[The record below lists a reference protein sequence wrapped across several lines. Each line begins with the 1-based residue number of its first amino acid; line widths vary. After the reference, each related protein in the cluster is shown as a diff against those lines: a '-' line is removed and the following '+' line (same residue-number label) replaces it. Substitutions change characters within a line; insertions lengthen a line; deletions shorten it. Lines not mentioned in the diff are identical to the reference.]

1 MTIRIVPP
9 RVKILLTQL
18 ENRLPDSA
26 VKDLHAVRRL
36 IRGYGAPL
44 FRTVLQIGARNGLR
58 LEFERAGRPLIGRER
73 EMWALGASE
82 DTAQRFVRHLL
93 DLVKTEYPR
102 EMIAALD
109 RIGIPRIRYREWVG
123 SRPCTPH
130 LSDVLA
136 IAELLH
142 FSVRWIA

>member
-1 MTIRIVPP
+1 MMTRIVPP
-9 RVKILLTQL
+9 REKILLTQL

-26 VKDLHAVRRL
+26 VKELHAVRRL
-36 IRGYGAPL
+36 IRGYRAPL

-58 LEFERAGRPLIGRER
+58 LAFERASRPLIGRER

-102 EMIAALD
+102 EMVAALEHID
-109 RIGIPRIRYREWVG
+109 IPRIRYREWVG

>member
-1 MTIRIVPP
+1 MTTRIVPP
-9 RVKILLTQL
+9 REKILLTQL

-26 VKDLHAVRRL
+26 IKDLHAVRRL
-36 IRGYGAPL
+36 IRGYRAPL
-44 FRTVLQIGARNGLR
+44 FRTVLQLGARNGLR
-58 LEFERAGRPLIGRER
+58 LTFERAGRPLIGRER
-73 EMWALGASE
+73 EMWALGAAE

-93 DLVKTEYPR
+93 ELVKTEHHR
-102 EMIAALD
+102 EMVATLD
-109 RIGIPRIRYREWVG
+109 GIGIPRIRYREWVG

-142 FSVRWIA
+142 FNVRWIA